1 MKAVVASVVVAAA
14 ASVCCIGPVVAAVL
28 GAGVLGAA
36 STRFEPYRP
45 WFLGAGDPET
55 PYGTSR
61 AGIGGRGRK
70 TLGADQKAVDADG
83 PVDAQNA
90 PTAPWKT
97 ADGFPQAPTASIAC
111 TDRRRQDTAS
121 DRASDNYRVPL
132 RSPAALTFAHPLP
145 AEIVVADRQK

>member
-1 MKAVVASVVVAAA
+1 MKHTTAQDASGSTIGTRDDLRVAV
-14 ASVCCIGPVVAAVL
+14 
-28 GAGVLGAA
+28 
-36 STRFEPYRP
+36 
-45 WFLGAGDPET
+45 FLGAGDPET

-97 ADGFPQAPTASIAC
+97 ADGFPQAPTASIVC

-132 RSPAALTFAHPLP
+132 RSPAALPSL
-145 AEIVVADRQK
+145 ILRRQK